1 MRDAFAGQLLELI
14 SNDESIILLT
24 GDLGFGVF
32 DDIAKNF
39 PNNFVNIGVAE
50 QNMASIAA
58 GLAMQGFK
66 VFIYSIANFSTFRCL
81 EQIRNDISYH
91 DLNVTVVSVGGGF
104 SYGSLGMSH
113 HATEDISI
121 MRSMPGMEVCV
132 PATKKDAIEVTKY
145 FANSNKPGYLRI
157 DKSDY
162 VPKVEEQNFEFGQAE
177 VMREGKDLTIIASGG
192 ILEEAMMAAE
202 ALVECDIQCG
212 VVNMHTIKP
221 LDCESIRKASE
232 ETGGIIALEEHTVVG
247 GLGSAISE
255 FCLQNS
261 IYPDFF
267 ISMGIKDTF
276 SSVVGD
282 QKYLRKTYGID
293 CQAIVFA
300 VKEQLGK

>member
-14 SNDESIILLT
+14 SNDESVVLLT

-32 DDIAKNF
+32 DEIAKKF
-39 PNNFVNIGVAE
+39 PNNFINVGVAE

-121 MRSMPGMEVCV
+121 MRSMPGMEVSV
-132 PATKKDAIEVTKY
+132 PATKKDAIEATKY
-145 FANSNKPGYLRI
+145 FVNSAKPGYLRI

-162 VPKVEEQNFEFGQAE
+162 VPENNESDFEFGRAA
-177 VMREGKDLTIIASGG
+177 VIKEGKDITIVASGG
-192 ILEEAMMAAE
+192 ILEEAMRAAE
-202 ALVECDIQCG
+202 TLEDDDIQCR
-212 VVNMHTIKP
+212 VLNMHSIKP
-221 LDCESIRKASE
+221 LDCESIKKASE
-232 ETGGIIALEEHTVVG
+232 ETGGIIALEEHTVIG

-255 FCLQNS
+255 YCLQNS
-261 IYPDFF
+261 VRPNFF
-267 ISMGIKDTF
+267 ISMGLKDIF

-282 QKYLRKTYGID
+282 QKYLRKVYGID
-293 CQAIVFA
+293 CQAIVDE
-300 VKEQLGK
+300 VKVQLGQ

>member
-14 SNDESIILLT
+14 SNDESVILLT

-32 DDIAKNF
+32 DEIAKNF
-39 PNNFVNIGVAE
+39 PNNFLNIGVAE

-132 PATKKDAIEVTKY
+132 PATKADAIEATKY
-145 FANSNKPGYLRI
+145 FVNSAKPGYLRI

-162 VPKVEEQNFEFGQAE
+162 VPEINQSNFEFGKAE
-177 VMREGKDLTIIASGG
+177 VVNEGKDLTIIASGG
-192 ILEEAMMAAE
+192 ILEEAMMAAKTLE
-202 ALVECDIQCG
+202 DNDIQCR
-212 VVNMHTIKP
+212 VLNMHSIKP
-221 LDCESIRKASE
+221 LDSESIKKASE
-232 ETGGIIALEEHTVVG
+232 ETGGILALEEHTVIG

-255 FCLQNS
+255 YCLQNS
-261 IYPDFF
+261 VRPNFF
-267 ISMGIKDTF
+267 ISMGLKDTF

-293 CQAIVFA
+293 SQAIVA
-300 VKEQLGK
+300 EVKAQLGK

>member
-14 SNDESIILLT
+14 SNDESVILLT

-32 DDIAKNF
+32 DEIAKNF
-39 PNNFVNIGVAE
+39 PNNFLNIGVAE

-132 PATKKDAIEVTKY
+132 PATKADAIEATKY
-145 FANSNKPGYLRI
+145 FVNSAKPGYLRI

-162 VPKVEEQNFEFGQAE
+162 VPEINQSNFEFGKAE
-177 VMREGKDLTIIASGG
+177 VVKEGKDLTIIASGG
-192 ILEEAMMAAE
+192 ILEEAMMAAKTLE
-202 ALVECDIQCG
+202 DNDIQCR
-212 VVNMHTIKP
+212 VLNMHSIKP
-221 LDCESIRKASE
+221 LDSESIKKATE
-232 ETGGIIALEEHTVVG
+232 ETGGIIALEEHTVIG

-255 FCLQNS
+255 YCLQNS
-261 IYPDFF
+261 VRPNFF
-267 ISMGIKDTF
+267 ISMGLKDTF

-293 CQAIVFA
+293 SQAIVA
-300 VKEQLGK
+300 EVKAQLGK

>member
-14 SNDESIILLT
+14 SNDESVILLT

-32 DDIAKNF
+32 DEIAKKF
-39 PNNFVNIGVAE
+39 PSNFVNIGVAE

-91 DLNVTVVSVGGGF
+91 DLNVTIVSVGGGF

-132 PATKKDAIEVTKY
+132 PATKKNAIEATKY
-145 FANSNKPGYLRI
+145 FVNSTKPGYLRI

-162 VPKVEEQNFEFGQAE
+162 VPENNESNFEFGRAE
-177 VMREGKDLTIIASGG
+177 VIKDGKDITIIASGG
-192 ILEEAMMAAE
+192 ILEEAMKAAKILE
-202 ALVECDIQCG
+202 DDDIQCR
-212 VVNMHTIKP
+212 VLNMHSIKP
-221 LDCESIRKASE
+221 LDCKSIKKASE
-232 ETGGIIALEEHTVVG
+232 ETGGIIALEEHTVIG

-255 FCLQNS
+255 YCLQNS
-261 IYPDFF
+261 VRPNFF
-267 ISMGIKDTF
+267 ISMGLKDIF

-282 QKYLRKTYGID
+282 QKYLRKTYDID
-293 CQAIVFA
+293 CQAIVA
-300 VKEQLGK
+300 EVKVQLGQ